1 MQSERIPIQIQ
12 YNLDSTVFNSLI
24 CRHSVW
30 DWQAIT
36 HSQRHEHRAK
46 WVYEKRKSQQEDAA
60 TFISIGLSLPEREYY
75 YSATTASA
83 GACIAQAHSP
93 SHLQIPPWVHMHLLS
108 HLHTPPFSVHLHLL
122 PHLHSPPSLLAPAAA
137 TQLHSPSHL
146 HSPPS
151 VHLHALSHLH
161 TPPFSVHLHLLPHLQ
176 ATPSL
181 LVHEAHSPSPL
192 VHEAH
197 SPSLLVSEPS
207 EHEQP
212 SQAHALGPAVC
223 STATGVSS
231 AHPAQKI
238 ANEAIK
244 IKMLFFTVWVP

>member
-108 HLHTPPFSVHLHLL
+108 HLHTPPFSVHLH
-122 PHLHSPPSLLAPAAA
+122 S
-137 TQLHSPSHL
+137 
-146 HSPPS
+146 
-151 VHLHALSHLH
+151 
-161 TPPFSVHLHLLPHLQ
+161 LPHLQ